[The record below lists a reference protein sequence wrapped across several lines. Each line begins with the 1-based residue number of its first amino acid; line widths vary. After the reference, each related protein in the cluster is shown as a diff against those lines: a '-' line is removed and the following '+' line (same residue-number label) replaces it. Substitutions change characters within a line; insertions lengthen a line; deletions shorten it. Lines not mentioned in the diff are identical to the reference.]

1 MSRTIS
7 PIPKSPSHITAEGL
21 ARVANMLDKLSDQV
35 RESQKAIS
43 AMQQALFLS
52 SNTDQDVDMPLART
66 AKVREEVMSREEVCR
81 AIGIPPTATTTLKR
95 RQDSL
100 MLPVGNHICG
110 QQKVTWWKSDIDTLL
125 GMMRQNTPKQE
136 IQAAVAEMNAR
147 NHGGKQD

>member
-1 MSRTIS
+1 MPLIYQGDD
-7 PIPKSPSHITAEGL
+7 I
-21 ARVANMLDKLSDQV
+21 
-35 RESQKAIS
+35 
-43 AMQQALFLS
+43 S

-147 NHGGKQD
+147 NHGGKQG